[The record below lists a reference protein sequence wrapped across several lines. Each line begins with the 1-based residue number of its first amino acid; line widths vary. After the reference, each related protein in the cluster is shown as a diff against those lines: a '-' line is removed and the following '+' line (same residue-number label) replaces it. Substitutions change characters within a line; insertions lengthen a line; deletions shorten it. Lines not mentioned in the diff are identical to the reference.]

1 LKNDVVRV
9 LLFTIHKV
17 VLLLPLSLELD
28 EVEGGCGI
36 GRVNPV
42 INCNLMA
49 ILQVSVDL
57 AVLVNNN
64 RVAQK

>member
-1 LKNDVVRV
+1 MPINTYGRKKVKYLPPPLKNDVVRV

-17 VLLLPLSLELD
+17 VLLLPLLWELD

-42 INCNLMA
+42 INCDLMA
-49 ILQVSVDL
+49 IL
-57 AVLVNNN
+57 
-64 RVAQK
+64 